1 MTIKDILCILAIT
14 ASAMCVLL
22 MIINNRGYDRLLDIV
37 SGMLKNLGKV
47 AEDVVQMQADIA
59 NLYDLRKENLEK
71 AEESVKGLARRFEDI
86 NDRVKALEKANDL
99 LAFAFA
105 EEWSISFRYTSEVKS
120 STFGAAILISLIFTG
135 LMSAVPLCFTT

>member
-14 ASAMCVLL
+14 ASVMCVFVL
-22 MIINNRGYDRLLDIV
+22 IRNNRGYDRLLDIV

-71 AEESVKGLARRFEDI
+71 TEESVKGIARRFEDM
-86 NDRVKALEKANDL
+86 NSRVEALEKDFSELPVDDIIKANE
-99 LAFAFA
+99 A
-105 EEWSISFRYTSEVKS
+105 EKLWNDGLQSIISYGQDIAKLNKE
-120 STFGAAILISLIFTG
+120 AIKRG
-135 LMSAVPLCFTT
+135 

>member
-14 ASAMCVLL
+14 ASVMCVFVL
-22 MIINNRGYDRLLDIV
+22 IRNNRGYDRLLDIV

-71 AEESVKGLARRFEDI
+71 TEESVKGIARRFEDM
-86 NDRVKALEKANDL
+86 NSRVEALENDFSELPVDDIIKANE
-99 LAFAFA
+99 A
-105 EEWSISFRYTSEVKS
+105 EKLWNDGLQSIITYGQDIAKLNKE
-120 STFGAAILISLIFTG
+120 AIKRG
-135 LMSAVPLCFTT
+135 

>member
-14 ASAMCVLL
+14 ASVMCVFVL
-22 MIINNRGYDRLLDIV
+22 IRNNRGYDRLMDIV

-47 AEDVVQMQADIA
+47 AQDVVQMQADIA

-86 NDRVKALEKANDL
+86 NGRVKALEKDFSELPVDDLIKANE
-99 LAFAFA
+99 A
-105 EEWSISFRYTSEVKS
+105 EKLWNDGLQSIISYGQDVAKLNKE
-120 STFGAAILISLIFTG
+120 AIKRG
-135 LMSAVPLCFTT
+135 

>member
-14 ASAMCVLL
+14 ASVMCVFVL
-22 MIINNRGYDRLLDIV
+22 IRNNRGYDRLMDIV

-71 AEESVKGLARRFEDI
+71 AEESVKGLARRFEEI
-86 NDRVKALEKANDL
+86 NVRLKALEKDFSELPVDDLIKSNEAEKLWNDGL
-99 LAFAFA
+99 RNI
-105 EEWSISFRYTSEVKS
+105 ISYGQDVAKLNKE
-120 STFGAAILISLIFTG
+120 AIKRG
-135 LMSAVPLCFTT
+135 

>member
-22 MIINNRGYDRLLDIV
+22 MIRNNRGYDRLLDIV

-47 AEDVVQMQADIA
+47 AEDVVHMQADIA

-71 AEESVKGLARRFEDI
+71 AEESVKGLSSRFEDI
-86 NDRVKALEKANDL
+86 NGRVKALEKDFSELPVDDLIKANE
-99 LAFAFA
+99 A
-105 EEWSISFRYTSEVKS
+105 EKLWNDGLQSIISYGQDIAKLNKE
-120 STFGAAILISLIFTG
+120 AIKRG
-135 LMSAVPLCFTT
+135 

>member
-14 ASAMCVLL
+14 ASVMCMILL
-22 MIINNRGYDRLLDIV
+22 IRNNRGYDRLMDIV

-47 AEDVVQMQADIA
+47 AQDVVQMQADIT

-86 NDRVKALEKANDL
+86 NDRVKALEKDFSELPVDDIIKTNEAEKLWNDGL
-99 LAFAFA
+99 Q
-105 EEWSISFRYTSEVKS
+105 SIITYGQDIAKLNKE
-120 STFGAAILISLIFTG
+120 AIKRG
-135 LMSAVPLCFTT
+135 

>member
-14 ASAMCVLL
+14 ASVMCMIL
-22 MIINNRGYDRLLDIV
+22 MIRNNRGYDRLLDIV

-71 AEESVKGLARRFEDI
+71 AEESVKCLSSRFEDI
-86 NDRVKALEKANDL
+86 NVRLKALEKDFSELPVDDIIKANE
-99 LAFAFA
+99 A
-105 EEWSISFRYTSEVKS
+105 EKLWNDGLQSIISYGQDIAKLNKE
-120 STFGAAILISLIFTG
+120 AIKRG
-135 LMSAVPLCFTT
+135 

>member
-14 ASAMCVLL
+14 GSVMCVFVLVR
-22 MIINNRGYDRLLDIV
+22 NNRGYDRLLDIV

-71 AEESVKGLARRFEDI
+71 TEESAKGIARRFEDI
-86 NDRVKALEKANDL
+86 SDRVEALEKNFSEFPVDIIIKANE
-99 LAFAFA
+99 A
-105 EEWSISFRYTSEVKS
+105 EKLWNDGLQSIITYGQDIAKLNKE
-120 STFGAAILISLIFTG
+120 AIKRG
-135 LMSAVPLCFTT
+135 

>member
-14 ASAMCVLL
+14 ASVMCVFV
-22 MIINNRGYDRLLDIV
+22 MIRNNRGYDRLMDIV

-71 AEESVKGLARRFEDI
+71 TEESVKGIARRFEDM
-86 NDRVKALEKANDL
+86 NSRVEALEKKFSEFPVDIIIKAN
-99 LAFAFA
+99 
-105 EEWSISFRYTSEVKS
+105 EEEKLWNDGLQSIITYGQDIAKLNKE
-120 STFGAAILISLIFTG
+120 AIKRG
-135 LMSAVPLCFTT
+135 

>member
-14 ASAMCVLL
+14 ASVMCVFVL
-22 MIINNRGYDRLLDIV
+22 IRNNRGYDRLLDIV

-71 AEESVKGLARRFEDI
+71 TEESVKGIARRFEDI
-86 NDRVKALEKANDL
+86 DDRVKALEKNFSEFPVDVIIKANE
-99 LAFAFA
+99 A
-105 EEWSISFRYTSEVKS
+105 EKLWNDGLQSIITYGQDIAKLNKE
-120 STFGAAILISLIFTG
+120 AIKRG
-135 LMSAVPLCFTT
+135 

>member
-14 ASAMCVLL
+14 ASVMCVFVL
-22 MIINNRGYDRLLDIV
+22 IRNNRGYDRLLDIV

-71 AEESVKGLARRFEDI
+71 AEESLKGIARRFEDI
-86 NDRVKALEKANDL
+86 DDRVKALEKNFSEFPVDVIIKANE
-99 LAFAFA
+99 A
-105 EEWSISFRYTSEVKS
+105 EKLWNDGLQSIITYGQDIAKLNKE
-120 STFGAAILISLIFTG
+120 AIKRG
-135 LMSAVPLCFTT
+135 

>member
-14 ASAMCVLL
+14 ASVMCVFVL
-22 MIINNRGYDRLLDIV
+22 IRNNRGYDRLLDIV

-71 AEESVKGLARRFEDI
+71 TEESVKGIALRFEDI
-86 NDRVKALEKANDL
+86 DDRVKALEKNFSEFPVDVIIKANE
-99 LAFAFA
+99 A
-105 EEWSISFRYTSEVKS
+105 EKLWNDGLQSIITYGQDIAKLNKE
-120 STFGAAILISLIFTG
+120 AIKRG
-135 LMSAVPLCFTT
+135 

>member
-14 ASAMCVLL
+14 ASVMCTIL
-22 MIINNRGYDRLLDIV
+22 MIRNNRGYDRLMDIV

-47 AEDVVQMQADIA
+47 AQDVVQMQADIT

-86 NDRVKALEKANDL
+86 NDRVKALEKDFSELPVDDLIKSNEAEKLWNDGL
-99 LAFAFA
+99 R
-105 EEWSISFRYTSEVKS
+105 SIISYGQDIAKLNKEAVKR
-120 STFGAAILISLIFTG
+120 G
-135 LMSAVPLCFTT
+135 